1 VQGLSPNRLWSVGH
15 KVKGS
20 LMTLTG
26 VIGLAALASLLLTC
40 SFVDTTKDK
49 KEDKEDETTD
59 K

>member
-1 VQGLSPNRLWSVGH
+1 
-15 KVKGS
+15 
-20 LMTLTG
+20 MTLTG

>member
-1 VQGLSPNRLWSVGH
+1 MQGLSPNRLWSVGH

-20 LMTLTG
+20 PMTITG
-26 VIGLAALASLLLTC
+26 VIGLVALASLVLTC

-49 KEDKEDETTD
+49 QENKKDETSD